1 MESNLHHQP
10 KYIGVYNAN
19 MKKVLQEH
27 DVKKRQQLA
36 RQLALPVRIQLVQEW
51 SVMMTF
57 LQQTIYS
64 TGELGTFSFHKL
76 EIVSNLN

>member
-1 MESNLHHQP
+1 MNCFYIVNPNL
-10 KYIGVYNAN
+10 GVYNAN

-36 RQLALPVRIQLVQEW
+36 RHLALPVRIELVQDW

-64 TGELGTFSFHKL
+64 SGELGTFSFHKL
-76 EIVSNLN
+76 KFLPT